1 MDVGVSTNALSN
13 EDLMLQI
20 ILKDVEHPS
29 LRKLL
34 ERVIR
39 QGDFQRACILKEMH
53 MGSRAATTPAGPA
66 ASEAR
71 L

>member
-1 MDVGVSTNALSN
+1 MSTNALSN
-13 EDLMLQI
+13 EELMAQI
-20 ILKDVEHPS
+20 ILEGVEHPN

-53 MGSRAATTPAGPA
+53 MGSKAATTPAG
-66 ASEAR
+66 
-71 L
+71 